1 MSDTK
6 NNVSIYNEYLKSIND
21 VKRKV
26 RNAQNIKRK
35 ALKKDINASEEDIKL
50 IENKALTNEKID
62 FNCNDIKIYCFS
74 NGDKYIGKIKD
85 AKMDGIGIYSFF
97 TEDERE
103 LEYAG
108 EFKAN
113 LKEGY
118 GQYIFP
124 NGNTYIGSFKND
136 VREGIGQI
144 LYANGDEYIGNFKNG
159 KKNGKGIFKWNDG
172 CMYYGEYKDNKMDG
186 FGSCYN
192 SSGILIYE
200 GQWKSNQIHGTGT
213 YIWSDSKKYV
223 GEFRNGKKH
232 GYGSFY
238 LDGELVYEGT
248 WKFDK
253 PSIFGRSLEE
263 IFTVKF

>member
-1 MSDTK
+1 MLEK
-6 NNVSIYNEYLKSIND
+6 VS
-21 VKRKV
+21 
-26 RNAQNIKRK
+26 
-35 ALKKDINASEEDIKL
+35 
-50 IENKALTNEKID
+50 
-62 FNCNDIKIYCFS
+62 
-74 NGDKYIGKIKD
+74 DKYF
-85 AKMDGIGIYSFF
+85 MQM
-97 TEDERE
+97 EM
-103 LEYAG
+103 
-108 EFKAN
+108 N
-113 LKEGY
+113 
-118 GQYIFP
+118 
-124 NGNTYIGSFKND
+124 
-136 VREGIGQI
+136 
-144 LYANGDEYIGNFKNG
+144 IGNFKNG

>member
-1 MSDTK
+1 M
-6 NNVSIYNEYLKSIND
+6 
-21 VKRKV
+21 
-26 RNAQNIKRK
+26 
-35 ALKKDINASEEDIKL
+35 
-50 IENKALTNEKID
+50 
-62 FNCNDIKIYCFS
+62 
-74 NGDKYIGKIKD
+74 
-85 AKMDGIGIYSFF
+85 
-97 TEDERE
+97 
-103 LEYAG
+103 
-108 EFKAN
+108 EF
-113 LKEGY
+113 L
-118 GQYIFP
+118 
-124 NGNTYIGSFKND
+124 
-136 VREGIGQI
+136 
-144 LYANGDEYIGNFKNG
+144 

-192 SSGILIYE
+192 SSGVLIYE

>member
-6 NNVSIYNEYLKSIND
+6 SNVAMYNNFLKSIND

-26 RNAQNIKRK
+26 RTAQNIKRK
-35 ALKKDINASEEDIKL
+35 ALKKYIKASEEDVKV
-50 IENKALTNEKID
+50 IEDNALTNEEID
-62 FNCNDIKIYCFS
+62 FKCNEVKIYCFS

-85 AKMDGIGIYSFF
+85 AKMDGIGIQSFF

-113 LKEGY
+113 LKEGD

-192 SSGILIYE
+192 SSGVLIYE